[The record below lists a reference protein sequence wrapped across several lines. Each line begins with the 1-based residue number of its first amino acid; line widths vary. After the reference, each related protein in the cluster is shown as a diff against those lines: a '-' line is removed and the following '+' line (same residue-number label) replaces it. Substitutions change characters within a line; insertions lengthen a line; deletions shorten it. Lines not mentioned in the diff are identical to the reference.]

1 MSNLKKTSELA
12 GMDLF
17 MREMADVVPL
27 KKQAEVILD
36 RPHEVTP
43 GQQYRKERAVV
54 EDESGRVPLSL
65 VLRKKLNPGD
75 WLSYKRNGIQ
85 EGVFKNLRLGK
96 YVLEATLNL
105 NKKTPEQAR
114 NELIEFV
121 DDCLSNDIRS
131 VLIFFGHGQ
140 NGLTLASYL
149 AQWLPE
155 LDNVQ
160 AFHTAQK
167 HHSGRASLY
176 VLLRKSEHKRQQNRE
191 RHAARLGRDL

>member
-1 MSNLKKTSELA
+1 MSQSQKASELA

-17 MREMADVVPL
+17 MREMADVIPL
-27 KKQAEVILD
+27 KKQAEVVLD
-36 RPHEVTP
+36 QSHEITP

-54 EDESGRVPLSL
+54 ESESSQTPLSL
-65 VLRKKLNPGD
+65 VLRKKLKPGD

-96 YVLEATLNL
+96 YPLEATLNL

-114 NELIEFV
+114 NELVQFV

-131 VLIFFGHGQ
+131 ILIFFGHGS

-155 LDNVQ
+155 LETVQ